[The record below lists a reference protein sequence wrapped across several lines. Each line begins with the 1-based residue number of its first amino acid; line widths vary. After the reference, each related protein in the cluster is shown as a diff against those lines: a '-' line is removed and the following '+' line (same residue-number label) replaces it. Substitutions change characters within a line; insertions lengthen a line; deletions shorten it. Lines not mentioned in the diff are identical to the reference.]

1 MSYQFAISEI
11 GLRLIKAYEGFRPEG
26 LTTREGRKIV
36 GYGRITDDHD
46 LKVSELD
53 AEKMLK
59 IDLENIEAL
68 VNTHVHAALSQSQF
82 DALCS
87 LIHSIGADAFLQSDI
102 LHSLNRGEVI
112 SAANGFDGW
121 RLGNIAGKTYV
132 VDALVRR
139 RTAEKALFLRP
150 PLRTVPAPHTLVKA
164 YRDPNQIK
172 ERVSSISEST
182 ASNQLASS
190 NIITLYERD
199 EIRDSEMIETKVMD
213 LSDSIIS
220 DDSKETYT
228 SPIAEA
234 AAEVS
239 ERLDALMETQ
249 DEVDT
254 KNWPDS
260 LVEDDK
266 VEQIQDE
273 YTFSGEQ
280 TTDVVID
287 YLDSDDALRENIA
300 ETDYSNTNHS
310 SADHYIEPAQLSRQQ
325 NLWAYI
331 TMIIFGL
338 TAAGAGLWASVKGTH
353 ASLGDLGPLLSS
365 AAVALGVLLSL
376 MGLYYL
382 MKHLFGRS

>member
-1 MSYQFAISEI
+1 MSYQFAISDI

-46 LKVSELD
+46 LKVSEQD

-59 IDLENIEAL
+59 SDLRDIETL
-68 VNTHVHAALSQSQF
+68 VNTHVHAALTQSQF

-87 LIHSIGADAFLQSDI
+87 LIHSIGPEAFIKSDI
-102 LHSLNRGEVI
+102 LHSLNRGEII

-121 RLGNIAGKTYV
+121 RLGNIAGETYV

-150 PLRTVPAPHTLVKA
+150 PLRTVPAPYNLVKA
-164 YRDPNQIK
+164 YRDPSQTT
-172 ERVSSISEST
+172 ERVSSVSKTARSETS
-182 ASNQLASS
+182 APS
-190 NIITLYERD
+190 NIVNLHNRTESKTSP
-199 EIRDSEMIETKVMD
+199 EIFEAEVME
-213 LSDSIIS
+213 LNEPVIS
-220 DDSKETYT
+220 DDVIEPIK

-239 ERLDALMETQ
+239 ERLDALMEKPADT
-249 DEVDT
+249 DT
-254 KNWPDS
+254 KDWPESLIKDDS
-260 LVEDDK
+260 LEPVK
-266 VEQIQDE
+266 DE
-273 YTFSGEQ
+273 YVFNGEQ
-280 TTDVVID
+280 TSDVVID
-287 YLDSDDALRENIA
+287 YLDEDDAMRENIT
-300 ETDYSNTNHS
+300 ETNYS
-310 SADHYIEPAQLSRQQ
+310 SADQYIQQGQQSDQQ

-338 TAAGAGLWASVKGTH
+338 TAGGAGLWASVKGTH
-353 ASLGDLGPLLSS
+353 AALGEFGPLLSS
-365 AAVALGVLLSL
+365 AAVALGVLLLL